1 MKRIIFQRFSTI
13 SKSFVDSP
21 GEYMHTIA
29 PTQNFPKLKPFRV
42 IDLEG
47 NLMNKQY
54 ANIPKAT
61 LNKIF
66 DTMVTVIFRINFRLM
81 KWIAFSTCLKD
92 KAKFH
97 FI

>member
-1 MKRIIFQRFSTI
+1 MKRLIFQRFSTI

-21 GEYMHTIA
+21 SEYIHTID
-29 PTQNFPKLKPFRV
+29 PTHNFPKLKPFRV

-47 NLMNKQY
+47 NLIDEQY
-54 ANIPKAT
+54 GNIPIAT

-66 DTMVTVIFRINFRLM
+66 DTMVTVILRVKFRLT
-81 KWIAFSTCLKD
+81 KWIAYSTCLKD
-92 KAKFH
+92 KGKFH